1 VRTGGLRVGMGPIGL
16 GEVRGVEAPEASGP
30 DFTVVTVPQA
40 SLSNIKHEG
49 AELGAS
55 GRDE

>member
-1 VRTGGLRVGMGPIGL
+1 
-16 GEVRGVEAPEASGP
+16 
-30 DFTVVTVPQA
+30 VTVPQA